1 MATRSRAA
9 DLAAATRAGAPTTS
23 SGVRRGTYS
32 IVARDPVSGEMGVAV
47 QSHWFGVGA
56 VVAWARAGVGAVAT
70 QSVAEVAHGPN
81 TLAQL
86 ERGLSAEAAVAAVLA
101 EDELAR
107 FRQLGAVDAS
117 GAVAVHTGSG
127 CIPHAGDM
135 HGEGFSCQANMMAGA
150 TVPEAMAS
158 AYQAHGGDLAER
170 LLAALDAAEAAGGD
184 VRGRQSAALVV
195 VPADGEPWRTRF
207 DVRVED
213 HADPLGE
220 LRRLVRLARAYEMAG
235 EADELAAEGAHGE
248 ATRLYLA
255 AAELAP
261 EADELTFWAGLGA
274 AAEDLHAGVE
284 LVRQAAAVK
293 PSWLTLLDRLSADLA
308 PTAESVRAAMR
319 AGREQ

>member
-1 MATRSRAA
+1 MAARTNV
-9 DLAAATRAGAPTTS
+9 AAAGS
-23 SGVRRGTYS
+23 SVRGGVRRGTYS
-32 IVARDPVSGEMGVAV
+32 IVARDPATGELGVAV

-56 VVAWARAGVGAVAT
+56 VVAWARPGVGAVAT

-81 TLAQL
+81 TLVQL
-86 ERGLSAEAAVAAVLA
+86 EQGLSAEAAVAAVLA

-127 CIPHAGDM
+127 CIPYASDVI
-135 HGEGFSCQANMMAGA
+135 GEGFACQANMMAGD
-150 TVPEAMAS
+150 TVPDAMAA
-158 AYQAHGGDLAER
+158 AYRAHSGDLAER

-184 VRGRQSAALVV
+184 VRGRQSAALLV
-195 VPADGEPWRTRF
+195 VPAGGEPWRTRF

-213 HADPLGE
+213 HTDPLGE

-235 EADELAAEGAHGE
+235 RADELAAEGSHAE
-248 ATRLYLA
+248 ATSLYLA

-274 AAEDLHAGVE
+274 AAEDLPAGVE
-284 LVRQAAAVK
+284 LIRRAAAVK
-293 PSWLTLLDRLSADLA
+293 PSWLTLLDRLSAALA
-308 PTAESVRAAMR
+308 PTAEAVRAAMR
-319 AGREQ
+319 SGR